1 MDQYATPIGPKKFLI
16 CPLSWLQKSGEKIA
30 NKSQKNFWEQKYWQ
44 ILSSR
49 IKCWTKKFSQQKILQ
64 EFESSFRWRQESERD
79 IDRERVCVGLR
90 VENEREREREREE
103 ARHRAFRYPV
113 PRKEISSKNVEK
125 WRETRLELMGP
136 LNLDWDRIGKRQRL
150 HK

>member
-90 VENEREREREREE
+90 VENERERGSSSSCLS
-103 ARHRAFRYPV
+103 
-113 PRKEISSKNVEK
+113 ISSAKKRNFLQKCWKME
-125 WRETRLELMGP
+125 RDQIGTNGPLELR
-136 LNLDWDRIGKRQRL
+136 LRQNW
-150 HK
+150 KKTKTA